1 MKKITKL
8 FSVFA
13 TLLTVFGTLVNLA
26 TVFAEGPDTT
36 QPHKTTVVVHK
47 IVMNE
52 EEFGDFNGSSKNPDT
67 VPEYDG
73 NKINDL
79 TGYFGASATE
89 VAGVNFKVWQKVD
102 AAATGT
108 KTGAELG
115 ISGDTN
121 NNYKLFED
129 DGDKKYGSEG
139 VNTTTNGAEFTLPEG
154 TYIFVEDKENS
165 PYYNQDKEL
174 TGMKAVPFK
183 LELPQAKVD
192 GTGYFNT
199 TDALNVYP
207 KNTEDKPEIDK
218 TFADGSKTQ
227 KPVNIGDRIDYKI
240 TTTVPKDAAY
250 KTFAWEDTMV
260 AGLDFTLG
268 SLEITSTTGQDPTVT
283 TWTKDTDYSL
293 VETKRGFMVKLNATG
308 LAKLET
314 AAKAGD
320 VNFTLTYN
328 ATLNDSAAVDTG
340 IPNKVKL
347 IYGNRPSDFSEPK
360 STKPSNGEITVNKTW
375 GDGVTKKDVVF
386 GVYEKETGVRV
397 GEITLQ
403 AGASTGKLG
412 NLDNSK
418 EYIVIE
424 ETSVSGSL
432 PNYSNGTTGT
442 INVENKKNP
451 NPNPLEPEE
460 PEVITYGKRFVKT
473 DDNVDKS
480 AATKLVGAKFVVQKD
495 GQFLALKDAATQAT
509 EIAAYQNA
517 EDAYVAAVKAENPNQ
532 DDINAKKATRDAAYE
547 AMNMQWTWV
556 SNQSEAFTFVSS
568 TDGKFEVKGLNAGTY
583 QLVETKAPDGYALL
597 TSPIEFQVGPG
608 TWTDNSET
616 AIDGHTRVNNKKV
629 TIPQTGGI
637 GTLVF
642 TVVGLSVMVFAFI
655 AMKKRQSEEA

>member
-1 MKKITKL
+1 MKKMTKL

-13 TLLTVFGTLVNLA
+13 TLLTVFGTLVNLVPVAHAA
-26 TVFAEGPDTT
+26 TQETKVI
-36 QPHKTTVVVHK
+36 VHK

-52 EEFGDFNGSSKNPDT
+52 TDFNSFTYSEDFTKYN
-67 VPEYDG
+67 G
-73 NKINDL
+73 NTIDNL
-79 TGYFGASATE
+79 TDYFGGSAKE
-89 VAGVNFKVWQKVD
+89 VAGVNFKVWEKVP

-108 KTGAELG
+108 KTGADLG
-115 ISGDTN
+115 ISGDTD
-121 NNYKLFED
+121 NYQLVQ
-129 DGDKKYGSEG
+129 KYNTG
-139 VNTTTNGAEFTLPEG
+139 VPTTENGAEFTLGEG

-165 PYYNQDKEL
+165 PYYNNQDGKEL

-207 KNTEDKPEIDK
+207 KNTEDKPEITK
-218 TFADGSKTQ
+218 TFGDDTTDTKG
-227 KPVNIGDRIDYKI
+227 VNIGDDIDYKI

-260 AGLDFTLG
+260 AGLDFKTG
-268 SLEITSTTGQDPTVT
+268 SLVISSDQVSLT
-283 TWTKDTDYSL
+283 DTDYSL
-293 VETKRGFMVKLNATG
+293 VETKRGFTVKLTDAG

-320 VNFTLTYN
+320 VNFTLTYK

-375 GDGVTKKDVVF
+375 GDGVTPTDVVF
-386 GVYEKETGVRV
+386 GVYEKETGVLV
-397 GEITLQ
+397 DKITLQ
-403 AGASTGKLG
+403 AGTSSGKLTG
-412 NLDNSK
+412 LDDSK
-418 EYIVIE
+418 EYVVIE

-460 PEVITYGKRFVKT
+460 PKVITYGKRFVKT
-473 DDNVDKS
+473 DDTT
-480 AATKLVGAKFVVQKD
+480 AATKLVGAKFVVQNAA
-495 GQFLALKDAATQAT
+495 GEFLALKDAATQTA
-509 EIAAYQNA
+509 EITAYQNA
-517 EDAYVAAVKAENPNQ
+517 EDAYVAAVNKKEIANIPTLKA
-532 DDINAKKATRDAAYE
+532 ARDAAYE

-556 SNQSEAFTFVSS
+556 TSQSGAFTFVSS

-608 TWTDNSET
+608 TWTDTSAT
-616 AIDGHTRVNNKKV
+616 AIDGHARVNNKKV

-637 GTLVF
+637 GTVVF

>member
-1 MKKITKL
+1 MKKMTKL

-13 TLLTVFGTLVNLA
+13 TLLTVLGTLVSLA
-26 TVFAEGPDTT
+26 PVAHAAT
-36 QPHKTTVVVHK
+36 QETTVIVHK
-47 IVMNE
+47 VVMDETAFN
-52 EEFGDFNGSSKNPDT
+52 DFEYQEDFDKYNGNQIDDLK
-67 VPEYDG
+67 EYF
-73 NKINDL
+73 N
-79 TGYFGASATE
+79 TQSATE
-89 VAGVNFKVWQKVD
+89 VKDVRFKVWKKVE
-102 AAATGT
+102 AGTTATTET
-108 KTGAELG
+108 KTGANLG
-115 ISGDTN
+115 IADDN
-121 NNYKLFED
+121 DNYQLD
-129 DGDKKYGSEG
+129 PTYPNG
-139 VNTTTNGAEFTLPEG
+139 VLTTTNGAEFTLANG

-165 PYYNQDKEL
+165 PYYNGQKEL

-207 KNTEDKPEIDK
+207 KNTEDKPEIEK
-218 TFADGSKTQ
+218 TFGDNTKDTKG
-227 KPVNIGDRIDYKI
+227 VNIGDDIDYKI

-260 AGLDFTLG
+260 NGLDFKTGTLDISSAQV
-268 SLEITSTTGQDPTVT
+268 SLT
-283 TWTKDTDYSL
+283 DTDYSL
-293 VETKRGFMVKLNATG
+293 VETKRGFTVKLTDAG

-320 VNFTLTYN
+320 VNFTLTYK
-328 ATLNDSAAVDTG
+328 ATLNDSAAVDTE

-360 STKPSNGEITVNKTW
+360 STKPSNGKIIVKKTW
-375 GDGVTKKDVVF
+375 TDVAAVDVTF
-386 GVYEKETGVRV
+386 GVYEKETGKRV
-397 GEITLQ
+397 GQIVLSN
-403 AGASTGKLG
+403 GATEGELTG
-412 NLDNSK
+412 LDNNK
-418 EYIVIE
+418 DYIVIE
-424 ETSVSGSL
+424 ETSVPGSL
-432 PNYSNGTTGT
+432 PNYSNGDLGV
-442 INVENKKNP
+442 INVNNKKNP
-451 NPNPLEPEE
+451 NPEPLEPEE
-460 PEVITYGKRFVKT
+460 PKVITYGKRFVKT

-480 AATKLVGAKFVVQKD
+480 AAAKLVGAKFVVQKD

>member
-1 MKKITKL
+1 MKKLTKL
-8 FSVFA
+8 FS
-13 TLLTVFGTLVNLA
+13 LLTVLLTMFGPLGNLRHLVHA
-26 TVFAEGPDTT
+26 DDA
-36 QPHKTTVVVHK
+36 QPHKTAVVVHK
-47 IVMNE
+47 VLMTPEQLENFNHDQKQVTNKYVGNQIQN
-52 EEFGDFNGSSKNPDT
+52 FG
-67 VPEYDG
+67 E
-73 NKINDL
+73 
-79 TGYFGASATE
+79 YFGEGSKE
-89 VAGVNFKVWQKVD
+89 IGGVNFKVWTKVD
-102 AAATGT
+102 RAEDGVT
-108 KTGAELG
+108 KTGIELG
-115 ISGDTN
+115 IAEDN
-121 NNYKLFED
+121 NNYKLNQSYPDGVVTLADSQGATFELE
-129 DGDKKYGSEG
+129 DG
-139 VNTTTNGAEFTLPEG
+139 TH
-154 TYIFVEDKENS
+154 IFVEDKENS
-165 PYYNQDKEL
+165 PYYNGQKEL

-183 LELPQAKVD
+183 LVLPQAKTD
-192 GTGYFNT
+192 GTGYFNE
-199 TDALNVYP
+199 TDALHVYP
-207 KNTEDKPEIDK
+207 KNTENEPTIDK
-218 TFADGSKTQ
+218 TFGDNTKNQ
-227 KPVNIGDRIDYKI
+227 KDVNIGDTIDYKI
-240 TTTVPKDAAY
+240 TTKVPKDAAY

-260 AGLDFTLG
+260 AGLDFTTG
-268 SLEITSTTGQDPTVT
+268 SLKITDNKNVGLQAN
-283 TWTKDTDYSL
+283 TDYTL
-293 VETKRGFMVKLNATG
+293 VETKRGFTVKLTDAG

-480 AATKLVGAKFVVQKD
+480 AAAKLVGAKFVVQKD

-597 TSPIEFQVGPG
+597 TSPIEFQVGLG

-637 GTLVF
+637 GTVVF
-642 TVVGLSVMVFAFI
+642 TVVGLSTMVFAFI
-655 AMKKRQSEEA
+655 AMKKRQAEEA

>member
-1 MKKITKL
+1 MKKMTKL

-13 TLLTVFGTLVNLA
+13 TLLTVFGTLVNLVPVAHAA
-26 TVFAEGPDTT
+26 TQETKVI
-36 QPHKTTVVVHK
+36 VHK

-52 EEFGDFNGSSKNPDT
+52 TDFNSFTYSEDFTKYN
-67 VPEYDG
+67 G
-73 NKINDL
+73 NTIDNL
-79 TGYFGASATE
+79 TDYFGGSAKE
-89 VAGVNFKVWQKVD
+89 VAGVNFKVWEKVP

-108 KTGAELG
+108 KTGADLG
-115 ISGDTN
+115 ISGDTD
-121 NNYKLFED
+121 NYQLVQ
-129 DGDKKYGSEG
+129 KYNTG
-139 VNTTTNGAEFTLPEG
+139 VPTTENGAEFTLGEG

-165 PYYNQDKEL
+165 PYYNNQDGKEL

-207 KNTEDKPEIDK
+207 KNTEDKPEITK
-218 TFADGSKTQ
+218 TFGDDTTDTKG
-227 KPVNIGDRIDYKI
+227 VNIGDDIDYKI

-260 AGLDFTLG
+260 AGLDFKTG
-268 SLEITSTTGQDPTVT
+268 SLVISSDQVSLT
-283 TWTKDTDYSL
+283 DTDYSL
-293 VETKRGFMVKLNATG
+293 VETKRGFTVKLTNDG

-320 VNFTLTYN
+320 VNFTLTYK

-375 GDGVTKKDVVF
+375 GDGVTPTDVVF
-386 GVYEKETGVRV
+386 GVYEKETGVLV
-397 GEITLQ
+397 DKITLQ
-403 AGASTGKLG
+403 AGTSSGKLTG
-412 NLDNSK
+412 LDDSK
-418 EYIVIE
+418 EYVVIE

-460 PEVITYGKRFVKT
+460 PKVITYGKRFVKT

-480 AATKLVGAKFVVQKD
+480 AAAKLVGAKFVVQKD

-597 TSPIEFQVGPG
+597 TSPIKFQVGPG
-608 TWTDNSET
+608 TWTDTSAT
-616 AIDGHTRVNNKKV
+616 AIDGHARVNNKKV

-655 AMKKRQSEEA
+655 AMKKRQSEEG

>member
-26 TVFAEGPDTT
+26 PVAHAATQDT
-36 QPHKTTVVVHK
+36 KVIVHK

-52 EEFGDFNGSSKNPDT
+52 TDFNKFKYTEDFTKYN
-67 VPEYDG
+67 G
-73 NKINDL
+73 NTIDSL
-79 TGYFGASATE
+79 TDYFGASATE
-89 VAGVNFKVWQKVD
+89 VAGVNFKVWEKVQ

-115 ISGDTN
+115 ISGDTD
-121 NNYKLFED
+121 NYQLVTQ
-129 DGDKKYGSEG
+129 YANG
-139 VNTTTNGAEFTLPEG
+139 VPTTENGAEFTLGEG

-165 PYYNQDKEL
+165 PYYNSQDGKEL

-199 TDALNVYP
+199 NNALNVYP

-268 SLEITSTTGQDPTVT
+268 SLAITSTTGQDPNPTVT

-340 IPNKVKL
+340 IPNQVKL

-360 STKPSNGEITVNKTW
+360 STKPSNGKIIVKKTW
-375 GDGVTKKDVVF
+375 TDVAAVDVTF
-386 GVYEKETGVRV
+386 GVYEKETGKRV
-397 GEITLQ
+397 GQIVLSN
-403 AGASTGKLG
+403 GATEGELTG
-412 NLDNSK
+412 LDNNK
-418 EYIVIE
+418 DYIVIE
-424 ETSVSGSL
+424 ETSVPGSL
-432 PNYSNGTTGT
+432 PNYSNGDLGV
-442 INVENKKNP
+442 INVNNKKNP
-451 NPNPLEPEE
+451 NPEPLEPEE
-460 PEVITYGKRFVKT
+460 PKVITYGKRFVKT
-473 DDNVDKS
+473 DDTT
-480 AATKLVGAKFVVQKD
+480 AATKLVGAEFVVKNAA
-495 GQFLALKDAATQAT
+495 GQFLALKDQTTRTAQMS
-509 EIAAYQNA
+509 AYQSA
-517 EDAYVAAVKAENPNQ
+517 EDAYVAAVNQ
-532 DDINAKKATRDAAYE
+532 KKPQNEIETKKAARDAAYE

-556 SNQSEAFTFVSS
+556 SSQSDAFTFVSS

-597 TSPIEFQVGPG
+597 TSPINFEVGPG
-608 TWTDNSET
+608 TWTDTSAT
-616 AIDGHTRVNNKKV
+616 AIDGHARVNNKKV

-642 TVVGLSVMVFAFI
+642 TVVGLSAMVFAFI

>member
-13 TLLTVFGTLVNLA
+13 TLLTVFGTLVNLVPVA
-26 TVFAEGPDTT
+26 HAEMAISKE
-36 QPHKTTVVVHK
+36 QPTKVIVHK
-47 IVMNE
+47 IVMDETALDNFE
-52 EEFGDFNGSSKNPDT
+52 YQEDFTKYNGTQIQDLKTYFKTDT
-67 VPEYDG
+67 A
-73 NKINDL
+73 K
-79 TGYFGASATE
+79 E
-89 VAGVNFKVWQKVD
+89 VANVKFDVWKKVE
-102 AAATGT
+102 AGNTATNT
-108 KTGAELG
+108 KTGTELG
-115 ISGDTN
+115 IADDN
-121 NNYKLFED
+121 DNYQLD
-129 DGDKKYGSEG
+129 PTYPNG
-139 VNTTTNGAEFTLPEG
+139 VLTTTNGAEFTLANG
-154 TYIFVEDKENS
+154 TYIFTEDKENS
-165 PYYNQDKEL
+165 PYYNGQKEL

-183 LELPQAKVD
+183 LVLPQAKTD
-192 GTGYFNT
+192 GTGYFDTNT
-199 TDALNVYP
+199 PLHVYP
-207 KNTEDKPEIDK
+207 KNTEDEPEITKEFTDK
-218 TFADGSKTQ
+218 TTGVKD
-227 KPVNIGDRIDYKI
+227 VNVGDTIGYTI
-240 TTTVPKDAAY
+240 TTKVPKDAAY

-260 AGLDFTLG
+260 NGLDFNTG
-268 SLEITSTTGQDPTVT
+268 SLVISLAGANL
-283 TWTKDTDYSL
+283 TKDNDYSL
-293 VETKRGFMVKLNATG
+293 VETKRGFTVKLTDAG

-418 EYIVIE
+418 EYVVIE

-480 AATKLVGAKFVVQKD
+480 AAAKLVGAKFVVQKD

-532 DDINAKKATRDAAYE
+532 DDINTKKATRDAAYE

-597 TSPIEFQVGPG
+597 TSPIEFQVGLG

-642 TVVGLSVMVFAFI
+642 TVVGLSTMVFAFI

>member
-1 MKKITKL
+1 MKKRNKL
-8 FSVFA
+8 FS
-13 TLLTVFGTLVNLA
+13 LLTVLITLLGSLGNLA

-52 EEFGDFNGSSKNPDT
+52 EQFGNFNGSSKTPGT

-73 NKINDL
+73 NEITNLK
-79 TGYFGASATE
+79 GYFGNSAKE

-102 AAATGT
+102 AADTGT
-108 KTGAELG
+108 KTGETLG
-115 ISGDTN
+115 IAGDN
-121 NNYKLFED
+121 GNYKLVQD
-129 DGDKKYGSEG
+129 YQNG
-139 VNTTTNGAEFTLPEG
+139 VNTVDTGDKGASFTLVDG
-154 TYIFVEDKENS
+154 TYIFTEDKEAS
-165 PYYNQDKEL
+165 SYYNGQNEL

-183 LELPQAKVD
+183 LELPQAKTD
-192 GTGYFNT
+192 GTGYFSE
-199 TDALNVYP
+199 TDKLHVYP

-268 SLEITSTTGQDPTVT
+268 SLAITSTTGQDPNPTVT

-320 VNFTLTYN
+320 VNFTLTYK

-375 GDGVTKKDVVF
+375 GEGVTPKDVVF

-397 GEITLQ
+397 GGITLQ
-403 AGASTGKLG
+403 AGTNSGKLEG
-412 NLDNSK
+412 LDDSK
-418 EYIVIE
+418 EYVVIE
-424 ETSVSGSL
+424 ETSVPSSL
-432 PNYSNGTTGT
+432 PNYTNGATGT

-451 NPNPLEPEE
+451 NPDPLEPEE
-460 PEVITYGKRFVKT
+460 PKVITYGKRFVKT
-473 DDNVDKS
+473 DDTT
-480 AATKLVGAKFVVQKD
+480 AATKLVGAKFVVKNAA
-495 GQFLALKDAATQAT
+495 GEFLALKDETTRTAQMS
-509 EIAAYQNA
+509 AYQNA
-517 EDAYVAAVKAENPNQ
+517 EDAYVAAVNEKKPQNE
-532 DDINAKKATRDAAYE
+532 IETKKAARDVAYE

-556 SNQSEAFTFVSS
+556 SSQSAAFTFVSS

-608 TWTDNSET
+608 TWTDTSAT
-616 AIDGHTRVNNKKV
+616 AIDGHKRVNNKKV